1 MFGGTTHP
9 YARKRPTETRLLPEA
24 PSVWIAETADA
35 PLVISTRTGV
45 LVLVGLCGAT
55 STQVATDVRGSVP
68 DDVTCRWP
76 GAYVAVHVEEH
87 QVHVWTD
94 LGALPVYARPGED
107 GEVIWSTSARAL
119 ASFDS
124 APRLDIGAVAGFIEG
139 RPVEHSLFAG
149 VCRLPAGHRALLR
162 RGVWSATPVWS
173 PRLSPV
179 PTARRLRRALES
191 AVAVRVD
198 RFARPTCDFSGGLDS
213 TSLALLA
220 ARRLTPASR
229 IITGTTLHPVGIR
242 SGGDLDYAR
251 DAATASG
258 FDHAWIGMDDSHAPY
273 RDLAALPPTDEPP
286 VSAVSVA
293 SFAAQMRWLSA
304 HGSDVHMT
312 GDGGDALLLT
322 PPVYFAEMIK
332 RHRLRAL
339 RAASRFAQVRR
350 KSMWQVLGRARTF
363 VPEHTGLRLPSITH
377 QQIVSTLV
385 DSARSA
391 RADVELAAS
400 LGVRLDNPF
409 FDAQVID
416 AYLAMPLEEIPE
428 PARYKPLL
436 VEAMSDV
443 LPISLQARGTK
454 ATTTA
459 DHYEGLRR
467 SLSQVSA
474 MLDGHLADAGLIDVP
489 TIRSRVRTLASG
501 AGDLGSVEPI
511 IAAEAWCR
519 AMKPVPWEDGGP
531 R

>member
-1 MFGGTTHP
+1 M
-9 YARKRPTETRLLPEA
+9 AK
-24 PSVWIAETADA
+24 TADL
-35 PLVISTRTGV
+35 PLVIPTKTGT
-45 LVLVGLCGAT
+45 LVLGGLCGAT
-55 STQVATDVRGSVP
+55 SAQVATDVRVSVP
-68 DDVTCRWP
+68 DDITCRWP

-94 LGALPVYARPGED
+94 LGALPVYVRTGED

-124 APRLDIGAVAGFIEG
+124 VPRLNLGAVAGFIKG
-139 RPVEHSLFAG
+139 RPLEHSLFAG
-149 VCRLPAGHRALLR
+149 VDRLPAGHRVLLR
-162 RGVWSATPVWS
+162 RGVWSAKPVWS
-173 PRLSPV
+173 PRPSPV
-179 PTARRLRRALES
+179 PTAHRLRRALED

-198 RFARPTCDFSGGLDS
+198 RFVRPTCDFSGGLDS

-220 ARRLTPASR
+220 ARRLAPASR
-229 IITGTTLHPVGIR
+229 TITGTTLHPAGITR
-242 SGGDLDYAR
+242 GGDLDYAK

-258 FDHAWIGMDDSHAPY
+258 FDHAWIGMDRSHAPY

-286 VSAVSVA
+286 VSAISVA
-293 SFAAQMRWLSA
+293 SFAAQMRWLAA

-350 KSMWQVLGRARTF
+350 KSMRQVLDRARA
-363 VPEHTGLRLPSITH
+363 VAPVHTGLRLPSITH
-377 QQIVSTLV
+377 QKVMSTLI

-416 AYLAMPLEEIPE
+416 TYLAMPLEEMPE
-428 PARYKPLL
+428 PAQYKPLL

-443 LPISLQARGTK
+443 LPVSLQGRTTK

-467 SLSQVSA
+467 SLAQVSA
-474 MLDGHLADAGLIDVP
+474 MLDGHLAAAGLIDVP
-489 TIRSRVRTLASG
+489 TIRSRMRALAAG
-501 AGDLGSVEPI
+501 AGDLGPIEPI
-511 IAAEAWCR
+511 IAAEAWWH
-519 AMKPVPWEDGGP
+519 AIKPVAWEDGGP